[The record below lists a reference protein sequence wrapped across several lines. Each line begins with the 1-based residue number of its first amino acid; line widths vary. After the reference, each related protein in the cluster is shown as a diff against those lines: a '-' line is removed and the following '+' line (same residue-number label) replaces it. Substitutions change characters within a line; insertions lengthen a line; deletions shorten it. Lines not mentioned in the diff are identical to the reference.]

1 MFLDRSRMI
10 SKINEFAMR
19 RDPFLFVIDFDACRG
34 VVLSPEEASQKNIFF
49 NIQGVTNYTGT
60 PIFSRSFKFESSP
73 VSAEKY
79 RTAYDKAIYYLNRGD
94 TYLINLTFPTE
105 LRTDLSFDVF
115 FCHSDAPYKLL
126 FQNKF
131 VVFSPES
138 FIEISDGKI
147 ISFPMKGTI
156 DADLPG
162 ARQLILDNQ
171 KELFEHTT
179 IVDLIRN
186 DLSMVSKKVKVD
198 RFRFIDQIQT
208 NRKNLLQ
215 VSSEISGELEKGYL
229 KKLGEIIF
237 TLLPPGSV
245 TGAPKEKTVQII
257 REIETYQRG
266 FYTGIFGFWNG
277 HSLKSAVMIRFIERI
292 DDRMIFKSGG
302 GITAESDVD
311 YEYEELI
318 QKVYVPI
325 F

>member
-1 MFLDRSRMI
+1 MYLDRPRMI
-10 SKINEFAMR
+10 SKINEFATR
-19 RDPFLFVIDFDACRG
+19 GDSFLFVIDFDAGHG
-34 VVLSPEEASQKNIFF
+34 VVLSPGEASRKNIFF

-60 PIFSRSFKFESSP
+60 PTFSRSFKFESSP
-73 VSAEKY
+73 VPAEKY

-105 LRTDLSFDVF
+105 LRTDLSFEVF
-115 FCHSDAPYKLL
+115 FYHSDAPYKLL

-131 VVFSPES
+131 IVFSPEP
-138 FIEISDGKI
+138 FIEISGGKI
-147 ISFPMKGTI
+147 RSFPMKGTI

-162 ARQLILDNQ
+162 ARQLILENQ

-186 DLSMVSKKVKVD
+186 DLSMVSERIKVD
-198 RFRFIDQIQT
+198 RFRFIDHIRT

-229 KKLGEIIF
+229 KRLGEIIF
-237 TLLPPGSV
+237 TLLPAGSV

-257 REIETYQRG
+257 REIETYHRG

-277 HSLKSAVMIRFIERI
+277 HSLKSAVMIRFIERT

-302 GITAESDVD
+302 GITAESNADD
-311 YEYEELI
+311 EYEELI